1 MLPEQVSSLE
11 PSGSACGEPEC
22 TFCQALERELN
33 EEKKII
39 TTTFECIKVQLI
51 SYKRYLECTNVQWR
65 LSIYPK
71 CTQVAES
78 TFLMKSPVVT
88 RRLLGKCSET
98 FHRSAGS
105 ARSSDN
111 SCFGTL
117 SIQASYIKI
126 KSTFSAVLFGDIVAA
141 LLGLL
146 HRHSLTVLLGHLR
159 FNILDTDVL
168 EFLCTY
174 VYTGIGEEL

>member
-117 SIQASYIKI
+117 SILKGVVYQNKI
-126 KSTFSAVLFGDIVAA
+126 YLFGSSVWGHCGSSAWASAPARLYSVLAA
-141 LLGLL
+141 P
-146 HRHSLTVLLGHLR
+146 
-159 FNILDTDVL
+159 
-168 EFLCTY
+168 
-174 VYTGIGEEL
+174 